1 MASRRFAAALL
12 AAAAGLPGCGDDSG
26 GDQLSATEYR
36 ERANRICREAEREA
50 RRLERASVR
59 EQLEQSAD
67 AAERSQERFEQL
79 EPPDEL
85 RDKHD
90 EAVRK
95 GREALELLRE
105 AQREFEGDRAGSVLG
120 VVGEL
125 ERVVREGNAVARE
138 LGLDDCVADGT

>member
-1 MASRRFAAALL
+1 MASRRFAFALL
-12 AAAAGLPGCGDDSG
+12 AAAAGLPGCGGDSG
-26 GDQLSATEYR
+26 GDQLPANEYR

-50 RRLERASVR
+50 QRLERAGLS
-59 EQLEQSAD
+59 EQIERSAD

-95 GREALELLRE
+95 GREAVELLRE
-105 AQREFEGDRAGSVLG
+105 AQREFEGDGAGSLLDVT
-120 VVGEL
+120 GEL
-125 ERVVREGNAVARE
+125 ERVVREGNALSRE
-138 LGLDDCVADGT
+138 LGLTDCVTDER